1 MRSLFLVA
9 ALCAFVISVD
19 AQITNEKMNIVYR
32 GVPNPMSF
40 GVFGYSCKSVY
51 ITVDTGEIVMVDDP
65 KDCGAIVYNAPA
77 KGSMAIF
84 RLFAK
89 TKKGSEK
96 IWESKF
102 RIKDIPNPD
111 AYVAGKRNDSVPISV
126 LKVQNG
132 MISKLIGYDGE
143 FNFRID
149 SFNYAIIRDEKIIA
163 SSKNISAFFDNKI
176 KMYFSA
182 LENGD
187 IVLFYNVYC
196 SGPDRRSRKLE
207 SFELKAIK

>member
-9 ALCAFVISVD
+9 AFCAFVISAE
-19 AQITNEKMNIVYR
+19 AQITNDRMNIVYR
-32 GVPNPMSF
+32 GIPNPMSF

-102 RIKDIPNPD
+102 RIKDIPDPE
-111 AYVAGKRNDSVPISV
+111 ASVLGKQNDTIRLAA
-126 LKVQNG
+126 LKVQTG
-132 MISKLIGYDGE
+132 MIARQL
-143 FNFRID
+143 NFDIC
-149 SFNYAIIRDEKIIA
+149 SNYKIEGFNYAIIRNEKIIVNG
-163 SSKNISAFFDNKI
+163 KNVSAYFDENI
-176 KMYFSA
+176 KKHFA
-182 LENGD
+182 TLEDND
-187 IVLFYNVYC
+187 RVLFYHIYYVG
-196 SGPDRRSRKLE
+196 SDKELRKLNPI
-207 SFELKAIK
+207 ELRVIK